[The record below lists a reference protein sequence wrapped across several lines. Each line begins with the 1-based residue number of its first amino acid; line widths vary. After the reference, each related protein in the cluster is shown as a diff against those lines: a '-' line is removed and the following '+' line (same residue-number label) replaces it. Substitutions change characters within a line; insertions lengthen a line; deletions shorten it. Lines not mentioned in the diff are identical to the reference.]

1 MAAKG
6 KESKSETSPEI
17 LMLAYLCIKGT
28 ESTSEKIGIL
38 DRFDLSDADI
48 ALVCNCAVQTVRN
61 TRLKIP
67 KRS

>member
-1 MAAKG
+1 MATKG
-6 KESKSETSPEI
+6 KEIRSETSPEI

-28 ESTSEKIGIL
+28 ESTNEKIGIL

-48 ALVCNCAVQTVRN
+48 ALVCNCAIQTVRN
-61 TRLKIP
+61 SRLKKP